1 MDRGLTPRKGKQYM
15 AADRSQLNGKHILA
29 VDDEADILETIE
41 DILDM
46 AEVDTARDFES
57 ASEKIRTGTYD
68 LAILD
73 IMGVNGLVL
82 LEEAVAKGIP
92 TVMLTAH
99 AVNPE
104 TLMAS
109 IRKGAISY
117 LPKETLVELDD
128 LLEDLLAAQ
137 AAGKPPWK
145 LLFDRL
151 GTYFDERFGPDWKS
165 KDEPF
170 WSDFSRHWEVGR
182 GIQERLKHDKRLLD
196 KGV

>member
-1 MDRGLTPRKGKQYM
+1 MVKQKTHLDGK
-15 AADRSQLNGKHILA
+15 RILA
-29 VDDEADILETIE
+29 VDDEADILETIH

-46 AEVDTARDFES
+46 ADVDTARDYDS
-57 ASEKIRTGTYD
+57 ASEKIRTGRYD

-73 IMGVNGLVL
+73 IMGVNGLEL
-82 LEEAVAKGIP
+82 LEEAVAQGIP

-128 LLEDLLAAQ
+128 LLDALLAAQ

-145 LLFDRL
+145 LLFDKL
-151 GTYFDERFGPDWKS
+151 GAYFDERFGPDWKTT
-165 KDEPF
+165 DETF
-170 WSDFSRHWEVGR
+170 WSDFSRTWEVGR

-196 KGV
+196 KGI